1 MRFQV
6 SATKNKNKQLLFCF
20 RASYVDGKIEGAPK
34 PVAGN
39 QGTQITVEDL
49 FYNMHVRKKA
59 LRSPAEEYQKISEIV
74 GKYAV
79 HNANVGFCLKKSG
92 ENIDIRTPCNSNCV
106 DNIRIVYGNS
116 VAKDLMEFEL
126 ENGVFKFKAK
136 GHMTNVN
143 YTSKKFVFLL
153 FINHRLV
160 DCQSELTM
168 KQATTINC
176 LFFRFKKMY
185 RSSVHNLL
193 TEKHA
198 SFCLYKFGN

>member
-1 MRFQV
+1 MWRISQFNQKPL
-6 SATKNKNKQLLFCF
+6 TKNALLSKRNKTRKANNCCFVF
-20 RASYVDGKIEGAPK
+20 RASYVDGKIEGPPK

-59 LRSPAEEYQKISEIV
+59 LRSPAEEYQKISDIV

-79 HNANVGFCLKKSG
+79 HNAHVGFCLKKSG
-92 ENIDIRTPCNSNCV
+92 ENIDIRTPCSSNCT

-116 VAKDLMEFEL
+116 VARDLVEFEL
-126 ENGVFKFKAK
+126 ENRVFKFKAK
-136 GHMTNVN
+136 GHVTNVN

-160 DCQSELTM
+160 DCQSESTTNKKNNN
-168 KQATTINC
+168 KQ
-176 LFFRFKKMY
+176 
-185 RSSVHNLL
+185 
-193 TEKHA
+193 
-198 SFCLYKFGN
+198 